1 MDLKNYSI
9 SDLAVI
15 EEELTHKYFCLNN
28 GELTDLESEP
38 LETLESKISEIKKEI
53 RLRMD
58 KLLND

>member
-1 MDLKNYSI
+1 
-9 SDLAVI
+9 
-15 EEELTHKYFCLNN
+15 
-28 GELTDLESEP
+28 LESEP